1 MTTPPEHRI
10 ADALHHITQ
19 QLTENLAAH
28 GLHPVECVRL
38 SIRSPR
44 GSITATAS
52 PSTDG
57 TELIWMMQTRSASI
71 EGGPAVEGGRS

>member
-1 MTTPPEHRI
+1 MTPEQRL
-10 ADALHHITQ
+10 ADALHHITK

-28 GLHPVECVRL
+28 RLTPVERVHL
-38 SIRSPR
+38 SILHQDGHSL
-44 GSITATAS
+44 TATAS

-57 TELIWMMQTRSASI
+57 TELIWMAQTRSASI